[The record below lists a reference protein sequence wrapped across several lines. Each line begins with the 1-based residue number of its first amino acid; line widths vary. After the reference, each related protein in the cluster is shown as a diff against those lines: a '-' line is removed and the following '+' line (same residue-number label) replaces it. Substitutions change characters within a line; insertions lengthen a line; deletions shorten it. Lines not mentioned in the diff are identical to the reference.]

1 VTPRKSAK
9 RRRRGEAGGE
19 GVNRKATCHYCGADL
34 GCVKGC
40 AADRTYWQLSNGC
53 RACDPCLLEN
63 ADDFG
68 EMPEDRR
75 IVALRLLH
83 SRTPELWG
91 GINLAM
97 VDEFI
102 ARAGSE
108 FAPDQVLFLRAERA
122 RVFRLH
128 REGEY
133 AAMMEAARALFSAC
147 NGLDQTLRVKV
158 QVLRDNRRQAGVRK
172 PRNRRAPDWHA
183 EAVKYAKAL
192 LATGRESHELAAI
205 VARRYGR
212 SEDAVRTVLQAAGLV
227 RKRKSRA

>member
-1 VTPRKSAK
+1 
-9 RRRRGEAGGE
+9 
-19 GVNRKATCHYCGADL
+19 
-34 GCVKGC
+34 
-40 AADRTYWQLSNGC
+40 GC

-83 SRTPELWG
+83 SGAPELWG

-102 ARAGSE
+102 ARAESE
-108 FAPDQVLFLRAERA
+108 FAPDHARFLRAERA

-133 AAMMEAARALFSAC
+133 VAMMEAARALFSA
-147 NGLDQTLRVKV
+147 
-158 QVLRDNRRQAGVRK
+158 
-172 PRNRRAPDWHA
+172 
-183 EAVKYAKAL
+183 Y
-192 LATGRESHELAAI
+192 
-205 VARRYGR
+205 
-212 SEDAVRTVLQAAGLV
+212 
-227 RKRKSRA
+227 